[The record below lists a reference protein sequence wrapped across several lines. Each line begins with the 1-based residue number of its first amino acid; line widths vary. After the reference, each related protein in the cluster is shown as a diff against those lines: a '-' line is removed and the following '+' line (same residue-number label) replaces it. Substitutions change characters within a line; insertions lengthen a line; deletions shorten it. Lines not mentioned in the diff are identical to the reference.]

1 MRPRLH
7 PIGLATTMLLAGSAW
22 PVEFQYLFVQGQKT
36 GEIKGSVVAKGE
48 EGSIL
53 VDSVSH
59 EIAIPLDAQTGSS
72 VSRRKHTPFVVDVQ
86 VDRAWAPLY
95 NLLATAEP
103 LPKVE
108 LRVVAPNASKT
119 MALQRKVLLSN
130 ASIAGIRQFTVNG
143 SNGKPD
149 HDELRISFTYQKI
162 EWDWMEGALSAK
174 DDWLAPAP

>member
-1 MRPRLH
+1 MF
-7 PIGLATTMLLAGSAW
+7 LAGSAW
-22 PVEFQYLFVQGQKT
+22 PVEFQYLFIQGQKS

-59 EIAIPLDAQTGSS
+59 EIAIPLGAQTGSAAAK
-72 VSRRKHTPFVVDVQ
+72 RQHKPFVVDVQ

-108 LRVVAPNASKT
+108 LRVAAPDASKT
-119 MALQRKVLLSN
+119 MTIQRKVLLTN

-162 EWDWMEGALSAK
+162 EWDWVEGAITAK